1 MQLLND
7 LNLSKQ
13 LKWRLAEMCEDK
25 TKLSYY
31 DVAIMNVVNRK
42 PLETYNAFMNE
53 ISRLRSLAKGEA
65 GTPCDELVTIIKEI
79 SLETEIL
86 LSEEPVYKM
95 TDEVM

>member
-1 MQLLND
+1 
-7 LNLSKQ
+7 
-13 LKWRLAEMCEDK
+13 MCEDK

-53 ISRLRSLAKGEA
+53 ISRLRSMVKGEA
-65 GTPCDELVTIIKEI
+65 GNPCEDLITIIKEI
-79 SLETEIL
+79 SLETEIMIC
-86 LSEEPVYKM
+86 EEPVYKM

>member
-1 MQLLND
+1 
-7 LNLSKQ
+7 
-13 LKWRLAEMCEDK
+13 MCEDK
-25 TKLSYY
+25 TQLSYY

-53 ISRLRSLAKGEA
+53 ISRLRKMVKGEA
-65 GTPCDELVTIIKEI
+65 GNPCEDLISMIKEI